1 MYRLAMFILTGWQ
14 DDDLP
19 QFSEIKDILI
29 TNSTYYLSVRI
40 YTTIGIARHFH
51 SYMIKRTNEEDILSL
66 NKLQGYPPMVGHSM
80 NRQLYIT
87 LRSHIIK
94 S

>member
-29 TNSTYYLSVRI
+29 TNSTHYLLVRI
-40 YTTIGIARHFH
+40 YTTIGIHRHFH
-51 SYMIKRTNEEDILSL
+51 SYIIKGTNTEDILPL
-66 NKLQGYPPMVGHSM
+66 NKLQGYPPMVGRSI

-87 LRSHIIK
+87 LRSHVIK